1 MKNKKQKKI
10 RYTKSA
16 FNEDMTKENDLKT
29 WRMNFNKRLNKKFKE
44 TVVSNKRENTVKMQ
58 LPKLT

>member
-16 FNEDMTKENDLKT
+16 FNEDMAKENDLKT